1 MNERCIEKA
10 LLASSAVFG
19 GLTFL
24 LPSAITVYTYL
35 TKWIPE
41 APPEEQ
47 KRMKMVL
54 AGSALAGA
62 GLVVVGIWYLKREKC
77 L

>member
-1 MNERCIEKA
+1 LPDCTEKV

-24 LPSAITVYTYL
+24 LPSAITTYTYV

-47 KRMKMVL
+47 RRLKLVL
-54 AGSALAGA
+54 LGSALAGA
-62 GLVVVGIWYLKREKC
+62 GLVGIGVWYLKR
-77 L
+77 

>member
-1 MNERCIEKA
+1 LPDCTEKV

-24 LPSAITVYTYL
+24 LPSAITIYTYV
-35 TKWIPE
+35 TRWIPE

-47 KRMKMVL
+47 KRLKIVL
-54 AGSALAGA
+54 ACSILAGLA
-62 GLVVVGIWYLKREKC
+62 VVGGGIWYLKREKC
-77 L
+77 I